1 MRSLP
6 RLQRPENLWWFLH
19 EHRGNPVVS
28 PVLLKHMVDSF
39 VASIREFAERQAI
52 PIVHFER
59 GQRKEEIARRY
70 LARFK
75 GREGVVLIGVAQEM
89 VASFRVYQKGPR
101 RRQRTPRGGRAPCFS
116 FYRGQLDVNQ
126 YEIEPDDWTELGHR
140 RDQRGCTR
148 GERWSQIRS
157 QRKPDE
163 VDVLLETP
171 TFDIRA
177 DDIRLEPQPRRS
189 EARATRPSRTD
200 GTRRFGLT
208 RLSAWW
214 LSLGIEH
221 LRSRKGTPADNGG
234 HERMHRDM
242 AMEVEAIAA
251 ASAEDQQRAC
261 DLWRADFNNCRPH
274 ESLGMKTPSH
284 VYKPSATL
292 VRWKEGRPSVS

>member
-1 MRSLP
+1 MPNVETILREHVTLNVDCIDRLYLNGYVP

-116 FYRGQLDVNQ
+116 LISMKSNPTTGQSSGTG
-126 YEIEPDDWTELGHR
+126 EISGDAPAESGGHR
-140 RDQRGCTR
+140 FAPNG
-148 GERWSQIRS
+148 SQ
-157 QRKPDE
+157 
-163 VDVLLETP
+163 
-171 TFDIRA
+171 
-177 DDIRLEPQPRRS
+177 
-189 EARATRPSRTD
+189 
-200 GTRRFGLT
+200 
-208 RLSAWW
+208 
-214 LSLGIEH
+214 
-221 LRSRKGTPADNGG
+221 
-234 HERMHRDM
+234 
-242 AMEVEAIAA
+242 
-251 ASAEDQQRAC
+251 
-261 DLWRADFNNCRPH
+261 
-274 ESLGMKTPSH
+274 MKWMSC
-284 VYKPSATL
+284 
-292 VRWKEGRPSVS
+292 

>member
-1 MRSLP
+1 MPNVETILREHVTLNVDCIDRLYLNGYVP

-126 YEIEPDDWTELGHR
+126 ISITSIFSTATSASAPSSSPPTLLSASASGSTATN
-140 RDQRGCTR
+140 G
-148 GERWSQIRS
+148 RS
-157 QRKPDE
+157 ASSAAK
-163 VDVLLETP
+163 V
-171 TFDIRA
+171 
-177 DDIRLEPQPRRS
+177 S
-189 EARATRPSRTD
+189 ATRSCRTASSNAT
-200 GTRRFGLT
+200 TRSLCKR
-208 RLSAWW
+208 SA
-214 LSLGIEH
+214 
-221 LRSRKGTPADNGG
+221 
-234 HERMHRDM
+234 
-242 AMEVEAIAA
+242 
-251 ASAEDQQRAC
+251 
-261 DLWRADFNNCRPH
+261 
-274 ESLGMKTPSH
+274 TPSALRTSILS
-284 VYKPSATL
+284 SAAGCAACRIL
-292 VRWKEGRPSVS
+292 SPPPIAVLECDVSFPFSKWR